1 MPATLEVGVGQY
13 SDRGRK
19 EINQDFHGAM
29 FPVEPLRTT
38 KGIAIAIA
46 DGISSSEAGQIA
58 AEACVTG
65 FLEDYFCTP
74 ESWTVRKSA
83 HKVLTALNS
92 WLYSQGGEQN
102 PTRAHVSTLS
112 ALVIKSATAHLFHV
126 GDSRIYRL
134 RDGQVEQITTD
145 HRVWVSAERNYL
157 SRAMGAG
164 TRLDIDYFQVPVAQ
178 GDIFVL
184 ATDGVHEYFERNSLA
199 GLIAQAGD
207 NLDGSA
213 KAIVD
218 TALARGSL
226 DNLTCQVVRIL
237 NLPLRDADE
246 VYQQLTALPFPPELE
261 PGMVIDG
268 YRVLRDLHTSKR
280 TQIYLALDT
289 VTDTRVVLKTPSVN
303 YLDDPAYLECF
314 LLEEWVGRRLDNP
327 HVLKMCGHE
336 RRRRFLYH
344 VTEYIEGQTLRQW
357 MHDHPERRLEK
368 VRGMAEQAAK
378 GLQAFHRME
387 MLHQD
392 LKPENLMIDS
402 MGTVKIIDFGSAK
415 VAGLA
420 EIATPIERLQ
430 VQGTR
435 NYTAPEYLLGEP
447 GSNRSDIFS
456 LGVIAYELLTGRLP
470 YGEMPDHWP
479 AVLPAARW
487 RYTSAC
493 DYNTAIPPWID
504 GALRKAVHGDPGRR
518 YAELSEFLHD
528 LRRPNPEYTRARQRS
543 LLERNPVGF
552 WRGLAILLLF
562 TVAYLLFLLAR

>member
-29 FPVEPLRTT
+29 FPAEPLRTT

-83 HKVLTALNS
+83 QKVLTALNS
-92 WLYSQGGEQN
+92 WLYSQYSE
-102 PTRAHVSTLS
+102 PARIHVSTLS

-134 RDGQVEQITTD
+134 RDGQIEQITTD

-157 SRAMGAG
+157 SRAMGAD

-178 GDIFVL
+178 DDIFVL
-184 ATDGVHEYFERNSLA
+184 ATDGVHDYLDRNHLV
-199 GLIAQAGD
+199 GLIAQGGD
-207 NLDGSA
+207 NLDGSS
-213 KAIVD
+213 KAIVE

-226 DNLTCQVVRIL
+226 DNLTCQVVRVL
-237 NLPLRDADE
+237 SLPLRDPDE
-246 VYQQLTALPFPPELE
+246 VYRQLTALPFPPELE

-268 YRVLRDLHTSKR
+268 YRILRDLHTSKR
-280 TQIYLALDT
+280 TQIYLALDIEA
-289 VTDTRVVLKTPSVN
+289 DMRVVLKTPSVN
-303 YLDDPAYLECF
+303 YQDDPVYLECF
-314 LLEEWVGRRLDNP
+314 LLEEWIGRRIDNP
-327 HVLKMCGHE
+327 HVLKTRGNE

-357 MHDHPERRLEK
+357 MHDHPERRLEE
-368 VRGMAEQAAK
+368 VRGILEQAAK

-470 YGEMPDHWP
+470 YGEMPEHCP
-479 AVLPAARW
+479 AALPATRW
-487 RYTSAC
+487 RYTSAR
-493 DYNTAIPPWID
+493 DYNAALPPWID
-504 GALRKAVHGDPGRR
+504 GALRKAVHSDPTRR
-518 YAELSEFLHD
+518 CAELSEFLHD
-528 LRRPNPEYTRARQRS
+528 LRRPNPEYTRPQQRS

-552 WRGLAILLLF
+552 WRALAILLLF
-562 TVAYLLFLLAR
+562 TVACLLFLLSR